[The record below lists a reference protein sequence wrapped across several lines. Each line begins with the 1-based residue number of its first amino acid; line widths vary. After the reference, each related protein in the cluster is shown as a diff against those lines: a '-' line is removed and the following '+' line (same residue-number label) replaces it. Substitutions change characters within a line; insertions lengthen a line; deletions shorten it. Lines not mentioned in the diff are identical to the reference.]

1 MFIIIQMFL
10 QMIESLIKFS
20 KKLRFHKCQNINI
33 RYDWLCDIIS
43 IDSL

>member
-10 QMIESLIKFS
+10 QMIESLIIFS

-33 RYDWLCDIIS
+33 RYEWLFDIIS